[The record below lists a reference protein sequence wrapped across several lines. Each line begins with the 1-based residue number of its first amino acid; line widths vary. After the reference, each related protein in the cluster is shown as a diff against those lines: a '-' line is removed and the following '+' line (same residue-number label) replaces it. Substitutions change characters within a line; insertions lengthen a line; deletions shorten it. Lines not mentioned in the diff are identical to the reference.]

1 MFGPFQRSEHR
12 YADFGN
18 FIVAQLPP
26 DAIFFAMQ
34 HGGSIRYYAGRH
46 TLRYD
51 LLDSGTAPRAITA
64 VEELGLHPYLAIE
77 DGELDLVRKSF
88 GLPAGAPL
96 PWPHIARMHALGG
109 LSIYDLATHPSKVGP
124 IPIEPGQAPP
134 YSAPRPVVIQ
144 PRKR

>member
-1 MFGPFQRSEHR
+1 
-12 YADFGN
+12 
-18 FIVAQLPP
+18 
-26 DAIFFAMQ
+26 
-34 HGGSIRYYAGRH
+34 
-46 TLRYD
+46 
-51 LLDSGTAPRAITA
+51 
-64 VEELGLHPYLAIE
+64 
-77 DGELDLVRKSF
+77 VRKSF